1 MKTLTDVYTLSNGVA
16 IPWVGFG
23 TWQTPDG
30 QVAAD
35 SVKAALAAGYRHID
49 TASIYKN
56 EAGVGQGIRE
66 SGVPREEIF
75 VTTKIWNNKRGYEK
89 TRESVEKSLE
99 RLGLDYLDM
108 VLIHWPAA
116 PHRVEN
122 WEELNQSTW
131 QALTDL
137 YKEGK
142 IRAIGVS
149 NFKPHHLKALLEAEV
164 KPMVN
169 QIELHP
175 GMTQQETVDLCKE
188 HGILLEAWSP
198 LGCGRLLDHPFL
210 GELAAKYGK
219 SVAQVCIRWCLQ
231 KGFLP
236 LPKSVTPSRI
246 LDNTK
251 VFDFV
256 LSDEDMAAMD
266 TMENVGWSGLDPDE
280 VDF

>member
-210 GELAAKYGK
+210 AELAAKYGK

-266 TMENVGWSGLDPDE
+266 AMENVGWSGLDPDE

>member
-210 GELAAKYGK
+210 AELAAKYGK

>member
-137 YKEGK
+137 YKEGN

-175 GMTQQETVDLCKE
+175 GMTQQDTVDLCRE

-210 GELAAKYGK
+210 AELAAKYGK
-219 SVAQVCIRWCLQ
+219 SVAQVCIRGCLQ

-266 TMENVGWSGLDPDE
+266 TMENVGWSGLDPDQVE
-280 VDF
+280 F

>member
-56 EAGVGQGIRE
+56 ETGVGQGIRE

-266 TMENVGWSGLDPDE
+266 AMENVGWSGLDPDE

>member
-75 VTTKIWNNKRGYEK
+75 VTTKIWNNKRGYDK

-149 NFKPHHLKALLEAEV
+149 NFKPHHLNALLEAEV

-175 GMTQQETVDLCKE
+175 GMTQQETVDLCQE

-210 GELAAKYGK
+210 AELATKYDK
-219 SVAQVCIRWCLQ
+219 SVAQICIRWCLQ

-236 LPKSVTPSRI
+236 LPKSVTPARI
-246 LDNTK
+246 QQNAQ

-256 LSDEDMAAMD
+256 ISDEDMAAMD
-266 TMENVGWSGLDPDE
+266 AMENVGWSGLDPDQ

>member
-56 EAGVGQGIRE
+56 ETGVGQGIRE

-256 LSDEDMAAMD
+256 ISDEDMAAMD
-266 TMENVGWSGLDPDE
+266 AMENVGWSGLDPDQVE
-280 VDF
+280 F

>member
-1 MKTLTDVYTLSNGVA
+1 MKTLTDVYTLANGVA

-210 GELAAKYGK
+210 AELAAKYGK
-219 SVAQVCIRWCLQ
+219 SVAQICIRWCLQ

-266 TMENVGWSGLDPDE
+266 AMENVGWSGLDPDQVE
-280 VDF
+280 F

>member
-75 VTTKIWNNKRGYEK
+75 VTAKIWNNKRGYEK

-210 GELAAKYGK
+210 AELAAKYGK

>member
-56 EAGVGQGIRE
+56 ETGVGQGIRE

-236 LPKSVTPSRI
+236 LPKSVTPARI

-256 LSDEDMAAMD
+256 ISDEDMAAMD
-266 TMENVGWSGLDPDE
+266 AMENVGWSGLDPDE

>member
-75 VTTKIWNNKRGYEK
+75 VTTKIWNNKRGYDK

-175 GMTQQETVDLCKE
+175 GMTQQETADLCKE

-210 GELAAKYGK
+210 AELAAKYDK
-219 SVAQVCIRWCLQ
+219 SVAQICIRWCLQ

-236 LPKSVTPSRI
+236 LPKSVTPARI
-246 LDNTK
+246 QQNAQ

-256 LSDEDMAAMD
+256 ISDEDMAAMD
-266 TMENVGWSGLDPDE
+266 AMENVGWSGLDPDQ

>member
-56 EAGVGQGIRE
+56 ETGVGQGIRE

-210 GELAAKYGK
+210 AELAAKYGK

-266 TMENVGWSGLDPDE
+266 AMENVGWSGLDPDE

>member
-1 MKTLTDVYTLSNGVA
+1 
-16 IPWVGFG
+16 
-23 TWQTPDG
+23 
-30 QVAAD
+30 
-35 SVKAALAAGYRHID
+35 
-49 TASIYKN
+49 
-56 EAGVGQGIRE
+56 VGQGIRE

-149 NFKPHHLKALLEAEV
+149 NFKPHHLKALLEVEV

-175 GMTQQETVDLCKE
+175 GMAQQETVDLCKE

-210 GELAAKYGK
+210 GELAQKCGK

-236 LPKSVTPSRI
+236 LPKSVTPARI
-246 LDNTK
+246 QQNAQ

-256 LSDEDMAAMD
+256 ISDEDMAAMD
-266 TMENVGWSGLDPDE
+266 AMENVGWSGLDPDQ

>member
-49 TASIYKN
+49 TASIYRN
-56 EAGVGQGIRE
+56 ETGVGQGIRE

-175 GMTQQETVDLCKE
+175 GMTQQETADLCKE

-256 LSDEDMAAMD
+256 ISDEDMAAMD
-266 TMENVGWSGLDPDE
+266 AMENVGWSGLDPDE

>member
-175 GMTQQETVDLCKE
+175 GMTQQETVDLCRE

-266 TMENVGWSGLDPDE
+266 TMENVGWSGLDPDQ

>member
-35 SVKAALAAGYRHID
+35 SVKAALTAGYRHID

-210 GELAAKYGK
+210 AELAAKYGK

-266 TMENVGWSGLDPDE
+266 AMENVGWSGLDPDQ

>member
-175 GMTQQETVDLCKE
+175 GMTQQDTVDLCRE

-210 GELAAKYGK
+210 AELAAKYGK

-236 LPKSVTPSRI
+236 LPKSVTPARI
-246 LDNTK
+246 QQNAQ
-251 VFDFV
+251 VFGFV
-256 LSDEDMAAMD
+256 ISDEDMAAMD
-266 TMENVGWSGLDPDE
+266 AMENVGWSGLDPDE

>member
-1 MKTLTDVYTLSNGVA
+1 MKTLTDVYTLSNGVT

-30 QVAAD
+30 QVAAEA
-35 SVKAALAAGYRHID
+35 VKAALAAGYRHID

-56 EAGVGQGIRE
+56 EPGVGQGIRE

-108 VLIHWPAA
+108 ILIHWPAA
-116 PHRVEN
+116 PHRVDN

-149 NFKPHHLKALLEAEV
+149 NFKPHHLQALLEAEV

-175 GMTQQETVDLCKE
+175 GMTQQETVDLCQE

-198 LGCGRLLDHPFL
+198 LGCGRLLDHPLL
-210 GELAAKYGK
+210 GELAEKYGK

-246 LDNTK
+246 QENAK
-251 VFDFV
+251 VFDFQI
-256 LSDEDMAAMD
+256 SDEDMAKMD
-266 TMENVGWSGLDPDE
+266 AMENVGWSGLDPDE

>member
-1 MKTLTDVYTLSNGVA
+1 MKTLTDVYALSNGVA

-56 EAGVGQGIRE
+56 ETGVGQGIRE

-75 VTTKIWNNKRGYEK
+75 VTTKIWNNKRGYDK

-210 GELAAKYGK
+210 GELAAKYDK

-266 TMENVGWSGLDPDE
+266 TMENVGWSGLDPDQ

>member
-210 GELAAKYGK
+210 AELAAKYGK

-236 LPKSVTPSRI
+236 LPKSVTPARI
-246 LDNTK
+246 QQNAQ

-256 LSDEDMAAMD
+256 ISDEDMAAMD
-266 TMENVGWSGLDPDE
+266 AMENVGWSGLDPDQ

>member
-30 QVAAD
+30 QVAAY

-56 EAGVGQGIRE
+56 ETGVGQGIRE

-142 IRAIGVS
+142 LRAIGVS

-175 GMTQQETVDLCKE
+175 GMTQQDTVDLCRE

-210 GELAAKYGK
+210 AELAAKYGK

-236 LPKSVTPSRI
+236 LPKSVTPARI
-246 LDNTK
+246 QQNAQ

-256 LSDEDMAAMD
+256 ISDEDMAAMD
-266 TMENVGWSGLDPDE
+266 AMENVGWSGLDPDE

>member
-1 MKTLTDVYTLSNGVA
+1 MKTLTDMYTLSNGVT
-16 IPWVGFG
+16 IPVVGFG

-35 SVKAALAAGYRHID
+35 AVKAALAAGYRHID

-56 EAGVGQGIRE
+56 ETGVGRGIRE

-75 VTTKIWNNKRGYEK
+75 VTTKVWNNKRGREK
-89 TRESVEKSLE
+89 TRESVLKSLE
-99 RLGLDYLDM
+99 RMGLDYLDL

-116 PHRVEN
+116 AKDGAD
-122 WEELNQSTW
+122 WEELNRSTW
-131 QALTDL
+131 QGLTDL

-142 IRAIGVS
+142 LRAVGVS

-175 GMTQQETVDLCKE
+175 GMTQQETADLCKA

-210 GELAAKYGK
+210 AELAARYGK
-219 SVAQVCIRWCLQ
+219 SVAQLCIRWCLQ

-246 LDNTK
+246 RENAQ

-256 LSDEDMAAMD
+256 ISHEDMAALD
-266 TMENVGWSGLDPDE
+266 AMENVGWSGLDPDE

>member
-175 GMTQQETVDLCKE
+175 GMTQQDTVDLCRE

-210 GELAAKYGK
+210 AELAAKYGK

-236 LPKSVTPSRI
+236 LPKSVTPARI
-246 LDNTK
+246 QQNAQ

-256 LSDEDMAAMD
+256 ISDEDMAAMD
-266 TMENVGWSGLDPDE
+266 AMENVGWSGLDPDE

>member
-1 MKTLTDVYTLSNGVA
+1 MKTLTDVYTLSNGVT

-30 QVAAD
+30 QVAAEA
-35 SVKAALAAGYRHID
+35 VKAALAAGYRHID

-75 VTTKIWNNKRGYEK
+75 VTTKVWNNKRGYEK
-89 TRESVEKSLE
+89 TKESVEKSLE
-99 RLGLDYLDM
+99 RLGLDYLDL
-108 VLIHWPAA
+108 VLIHWPAV
-116 PHRVEN
+116 PKYVEN

-149 NFKPHHLKALLEAEV
+149 NFKPHHLKALLEVEV

-175 GMTQQETVDLCKE
+175 GMTQQETVDLCQE

-198 LGCGRLLDHPFL
+198 LGCGRLLDHPL
-210 GELAAKYGK
+210 WVEMAATYGK
-219 SVAQVCIRWCLQ
+219 SVAQVCSRWCLQ
-231 KGFLP
+231 KG
-236 LPKSVTPSRI
+236 
-246 LDNTK
+246 
-251 VFDFV
+251 
-256 LSDEDMAAMD
+256 
-266 TMENVGWSGLDPDE
+266 
-280 VDF
+280 

>member
-251 VFDFV
+251 VFDFF

>member
-1 MKTLTDVYTLSNGVA
+1 MKTLTDVYTLSNGVT

-30 QVAAD
+30 QVATDA
-35 SVKAALAAGYRHID
+35 VKAALAAGYRHID

-56 EAGVGQGIRE
+56 ETGVGQGIRE

-75 VTTKIWNNKRGYEK
+75 VTTKVWNNKRGYEK
-89 TRESVEKSLE
+89 TKESVLKSLE
-99 RLGLDYLDM
+99 RLGLDYLDL
-108 VLIHWPAA
+108 VLIHWPAV
-116 PHRVEN
+116 PKHEDN
-122 WEELNQSTW
+122 WEELNGRTW
-131 QALTDL
+131 QALIEL

-149 NFKPHHLKALLEAEV
+149 NFKPHHLKALLETEV

-175 GMTQQETVDLCKE
+175 GMTQQETVDLCAA

-198 LGCGRLLDHPFL
+198 LGCGRLLDHPLL
-210 GELAAKYGK
+210 GELAGKYGK
-219 SVAQVCIRWCLQ
+219 SVAQICIRWCLQ

-236 LPKSVTPSRI
+236 LPKSVTPARI
-246 LDNTK
+246 RENAQ

-256 LSDEDMAAMD
+256 ISDEDMAKMD
-266 TMENVGWSGLDPDE
+266 AMENVGWSGLDPDE

>member
-30 QVAAD
+30 QVAAE
-35 SVKAALAAGYRHID
+35 SVKTALAAGYRHID
-49 TASIYKN
+49 TASIYRN
-56 EAGVGQGIRE
+56 ETGVGQGIRE

-137 YKEGK
+137 YKEGN

-236 LPKSVTPSRI
+236 LPKSVTPARI
-246 LDNTK
+246 QQNAQ

-256 LSDEDMAAMD
+256 ISDEDMAAMD

>member
-1 MKTLTDVYTLSNGVA
+1 MKTLTDVYTLSNGVT
-16 IPWVGFG
+16 IPCVGFG

-30 QVAAD
+30 QVAAE

-56 EAGVGQGIRE
+56 EVGVGQGIRG

-89 TRESVEKSLE
+89 TRESVEQSLE

-116 PHRVEN
+116 PHRVDN
-122 WEELNQSTW
+122 WEELNGRTW

-149 NFKPHHLKALLEAEV
+149 NFKPHHLKALLAAEV

-175 GMTQQETVDLCKE
+175 GMTQQETADLCQE

-210 GELAAKYGK
+210 AELAAKYGK

-256 LSDEDMAAMD
+256 ISDEDMAAMD
-266 TMENVGWSGLDPDE
+266 AMENVGWSGLDPDQVE
-280 VDF
+280 F